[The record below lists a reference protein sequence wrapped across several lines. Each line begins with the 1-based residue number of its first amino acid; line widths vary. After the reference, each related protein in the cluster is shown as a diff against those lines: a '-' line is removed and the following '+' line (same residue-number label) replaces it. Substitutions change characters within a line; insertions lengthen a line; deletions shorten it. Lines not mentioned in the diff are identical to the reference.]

1 MARMAPQ
8 GLSASSLKD
17 AAPLPLPQ
25 NSPYMHSSSLMN
37 DSRISLLSMIAPLE
51 EQTRDRDEPSFK
63 GSAESTRL
71 SLGSAVKG
79 TKSSR
84 TLSGEHSTSPETG
97 RPRSRTQSSEVSA
110 SALK

>member
-1 MARMAPQ
+1 SGSQAHIRSMDMSAQRARPQTAMARMAPQ

-71 SLGSAVKG
+71 SLGSAVK
-79 TKSSR
+79 
-84 TLSGEHSTSPETG
+84 
-97 RPRSRTQSSEVSA
+97 
-110 SALK
+110 